1 MSDWSIGVVHV
12 LCGGQCAQRR
22 LHTTFLVELLALI
35 FEVIKTRILLLHEAC
50 MASERDLEIK
60 VQLFLSVLVAFTGQV
75 QMKVYGKR
83 IKRNVLSIGADTC
96 HLF

>member
-1 MSDWSIGVVHV
+1 MSDWSIVVVHV
-12 LCGGQCAQRR
+12 LFGGQCAQRR

-60 VQLFLSVLVAFTGQV
+60 VQYFCFQLFVGPCG
-75 QMKVYGKR
+75 VYWT
-83 IKRNVLSIGADTC
+83 GADES
-96 HLF
+96 LW